1 MPNYIYLPL
10 PAAARTNDAHPD
22 QSNLQP
28 MLRTE
33 AVLALCGLSRS
44 TLELWIRQGRFP
56 KPVKLGPKTRAWRY
70 EDIKQWLAARTTD
83 GAKEG
88 A

>member
-1 MPNYIYLPL
+1 MPNYVYWPL
-10 PAAARTNDAHPD
+10 DAAALSQGAKPTHPP
-22 QSNLQP
+22 LQP
-28 MLRTE
+28 MLRTD

-44 TLELWIRQGRFP
+44 TLELWIRQGHFP

-70 EDIKQWLAARTTD
+70 DDIKQWLAARTAD

>member
-1 MPNYIYLPL
+1 MPNYLYWPL
-10 PAAARTNDAHPD
+10 RAAALTDGAHPD
-22 QSNLQP
+22 CSSLQP
-28 MLRTE
+28 MLRTD

-56 KPVKLGPKTRAWRY
+56 KPVKLGPKARAWRY
-70 EDIKQWLAARTTD
+70 SDIEGWLASRTAD